1 MAKFR
6 IHSLALMHK
15 AGRSPALWLINEYCR
30 FLKLIYA
37 TAPFVLFG
45 EEDSPIAPSSSE
57 CFFHHRP
64 AQDPC
69 CASMA
74 ATAVYLFRYSATQ
87 SFSHIAVNHG
97 RWSVDRSFR
106 LLRRLPGEQP
116 ICIAFFPL
124 EPHFP
129 PVQNPG
135 IVPFPRFIQPFPSY
149 SHATA
154 FCQGHADSS
163 RWESL
168 TSGFPGMEE
177 RWGFLC
183 QGQDELLR
191 NPVTSMR
198 LPSLF
203 HLSRNCPSGAM

>member
-1 MAKFR
+1 MLYAFSAK
-6 IHSLALMHK
+6 
-15 AGRSPALWLINEYCR
+15 
-30 FLKLIYA
+30 
-37 TAPFVLFG
+37 
-45 EEDSPIAPSSSE
+45 EDSPTAPSSSE

-64 AQDPC
+64 TLNPC
-69 CASMA
+69 GTSMA
-74 ATAVYLFRYSATQ
+74 AMAVY
-87 SFSHIAVNHG
+87 HG
-97 RWSVDRSFR
+97 RWSVDRLFR
-106 LLRRLPGEQP
+106 LLCRLPEEQP

-191 NPVTSMR
+191 NPVTSLR
-198 LPSLF
+198 LPSLSF
-203 HLSRNCPSGAM
+203 FPVIVLPGAM

>member
-1 MAKFR
+1 MVDASR
-6 IHSLALMHK
+6 IRNAIQLALQISYTMY
-15 AGRSPALWLINEYCR
+15 RPVS
-30 FLKLIYA
+30 
-37 TAPFVLFG
+37 
-45 EEDSPIAPSSSE
+45 IADTTRRISSSSSE

-64 AQDPC
+64 TQDLSG
-69 CASMA
+69 ASMA
-74 ATAVYLFRYSATQ
+74 AMAVYLFRHSATQ
-87 SFSHIAVNHG
+87 LFSHIAVNHG
-97 RWSVDRSFR
+97 RKSVNRSFR
-106 LLRRLPGEQP
+106 LLCRLPGEQP

-135 IVPFPRFIQPFPSY
+135 IVPFPRFIQPFPPY

-154 FCQGHADSS
+154 FCQGRADSS
-163 RWESL
+163 LWESL

-191 NPVTSMR
+191 NPMTSLR

-203 HLSRNCPSGAM
+203 PFPVIVLPGAM